1 MKCPRFRPWW
11 LVPLSFLLVPPLL
24 WMLLLLIIPTDWAR
38 ARIEGAVSQATGR
51 TVHLDSL
58 QIGVLGGVRLT
69 NLEIGAP
76 GSAQDP
82 WLKVADASVNVT
94 LLQLLFGQAEPTDAQ
109 VDGITLRVLRR
120 ADGSLE
126 LADLIPSAP
135 ADAKPPADSG
145 ESHCALGG
153 LEIRINKAHVIVIDE
168 PSRTRLDFSGVEGH
182 ATWQHRRVTIPELR
196 GMLNGGAFELT
207 AQLDGA
213 TASPAFEGQ
222 LRAWG
227 VELSE
232 GMDALGYLVPVVAGT
247 SDRLE
252 DKIDG
257 RIDVNL
263 YLRGQGLTR
272 DAIQTLLVGHGAVCL
287 NPIRLDGSKML
298 AELAHLVELP
308 AQGRVGSV
316 KTDFEIKRG
325 RVSTENLTVN
335 VAKVPIVLVG
345 WTDFDGRLNYR
356 LKTDGLTEKLPGKA
370 RNLLA
375 ELAIDPN
382 NLAALKVQGSLDTLT
397 VTMDGVPL
405 NPSGSGSDPVR
416 RGEDRQRLRDLGK
429 RLRDR
434 ILR

>member
-1 MKCPRFRPWW
+1 MRRPRFRPWR

-38 ARIEGAVSQATGR
+38 VRIEGAISQATGR
-51 TVHLDSL
+51 TVHLESL

-82 WLKVADASVNVT
+82 WLKVGSASVNVT
-94 LLQLLFGQAEPTDAQ
+94 LLQLLFGQAEPTDAR
-109 VDGITLRVLRR
+109 VDGIALRVLRR

-135 ADAKPPADSG
+135 ADARPTADSG
-145 ESHCALGG
+145 EGHCALGG
-153 LEIRINKAHVIVIDE
+153 LEVGINKAHVLVIDE
-168 PSRTRLDFSGVEGH
+168 PSRTRLEFSDVEGR
-182 ATWQHRRVTIPELR
+182 ATWQHRRATIHELR

-213 TASPAFEGQ
+213 TAPPGFEGE
-222 LRAWG
+222 LRARG
-227 VELSE
+227 VALGE
-232 GMDALGYLVPVVAGT
+232 GMDVLGYLVPVVAGT

-272 DAIQTLLVGHGAVCL
+272 DAIRRSLVGHGAVGL
-287 NPIRLDGSKML
+287 DPIRLDGSKIL
-298 AELAHLVELP
+298 AELANLVELP
-308 AQGRVGSV
+308 TRVRVGSV

-325 RVSTENLTVN
+325 RVRTEDLTVN
-335 VAKVPIVLVG
+335 VAKVPLVLAG
-345 WTDFDGRLNYR
+345 WTDFDGRLDYR
-356 LKTDGLTEKLPGKA
+356 LTADGLSDRLPGKV

-375 ELAIDPN
+375 ELAIDPKN
-382 NLAALKVQGSLDTLT
+382 PAALKVRGSLEALT
-397 VTMDGVPL
+397 VTIDGVPL
-405 NPSGSGSDPVR
+405 NPSGSGSDLAR
-416 RGEDRQRLRDLGK
+416 RGEDRPRLRDLGR